1 MKKTKK
7 RFIALFTLIA
17 LFSVT
22 AIGATYAYLSS
33 TTAAITNTF
42 TVGDVQIN
50 LTEPDFVQDAEHI
63 LVPGATLAKN
73 PTVTVLAD
81 SEDSYVAIK
90 VTVPKALDSLV
101 TLDWNTTDW
110 QLVEK
115 ITDPSNSNNYAYY
128 YKLKNEVEKAA
139 TNTQLNAAFNSV
151 YVKTSVTNSQL
162 QALTS
167 DDLKVTVQAFAIQSL
182 GFSNV
187 DDALSQWIPAED

>member
-17 LFSVT
+17 LVSVT
-22 AIGATYAYLSS
+22 AIGVTYAYLSS

-50 LTEPDFVQDAEHI
+50 LTEPAFVPADEHI

-73 PTVTVLAD
+73 PTVTVLAN

-115 ITDPSNSNNYAYY
+115 ITDTDNSNNYAYY
-128 YKLKNEVEKAA
+128 YKYKNEVAKAA
-139 TNTQLNAAFNSV
+139 TNTQLNAAFGSV

-162 QALTS
+162 QALTA